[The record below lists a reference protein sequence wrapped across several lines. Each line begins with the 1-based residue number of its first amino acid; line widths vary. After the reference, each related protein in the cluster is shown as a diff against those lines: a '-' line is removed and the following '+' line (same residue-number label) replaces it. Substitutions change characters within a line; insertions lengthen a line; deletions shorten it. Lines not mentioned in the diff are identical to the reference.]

1 MDISSHPIRVKSY
14 WDWLPLEIQEH
25 IMSFVVSQQLIDARN
40 KDSWKALCHEFSDY
54 AKLKEAWGFDTV
66 KVVQYKCDW
75 WFCHCYELFHTKILL
90 TYPDVYHQK
99 RQSCL
104 RDINLSD
111 DMDVLLKRIAKEK
124 EYLRDHDLLE
134 LDNS

>member
-1 MDISSHPIRVKSY
+1 MDISSHPNRVKSY
-14 WDWLPLEIQEH
+14 RDWLPREIKEH

-40 KDSWKALCHEFSDY
+40 KKSWKALCHEIADY
-54 AKLKEAWGFDTV
+54 TKLKKAWGFGHV

-75 WFCHCYELFHTKILL
+75 WFCHWYEPFHTKILL
-90 TYPDVYHQK
+90 THLDIYHQK
-99 RQSCL
+99 KQFCL

-111 DMDVLLKRIAKEK
+111 DMDMLLKRIAEEK